1 MRKLVCFALLCVGIS
16 ASAQLSNVTGT
27 VTDTDNQK
35 WNNGAYQITFVPPTG
50 YTGSVYTF
58 NGSSWTPTVHN
69 GVMSGSGVLTYSS
82 LERNDYIL
90 PANSHWKFTVCPNA
104 SFPCTSR
111 TVTINQASQDI
122 SSQFNAVQAPRF
134 AASNAQTGSFGY
146 LDVEIS
152 PATPPVGSSYFNVTV
167 NQPKVWNGT
176 TWQTSGGGSATP
188 GGTSTNVQFNDSGVL
203 GGNGNFTFDKNT
215 GIVNI
220 DGALGSTAV
229 TIGPHAPPA
238 SSWTLDTYSPNTAFG
253 SIVPGATLTGTGSSQ
268 VAQFPGI
275 VTGAQ
280 IKSSASGCN
289 SSNPFMKYDGSCSS
303 VATYPGVTTDNAN
316 GLNVV
321 GQVTAPV
328 VSSVQYLSPSG
339 DTTCATDTAALTAAI
354 ATGGRI
360 VFKAGDFYVTGPF
373 NVNKPMII
381 EGASAATTLWNCSAT
396 ANVFNV
402 NYEAGVPIVSA
413 QGHGA
418 ILRSFDIAQK
428 AGVTPTGGCGL
439 NVASA
444 SGANFYVT
452 GFTADNIHYYRLW
465 RGICLGTGQISNWF
479 KNQYVYNSI
488 AGQTGCVEYN
498 TPIPGGD
505 DTIEVQCSGSGSG
518 INIDQSDVNTFVNLK
533 TNGIGVKFTG
543 AGATNYVRFVNFS
556 IESGGGN
563 NGQCGFD
570 FGSGSNSPTAIQLIG
585 GSIDLIQTALCNTAH
600 ATTLWYAFEEH
611 TTAAQYAS
619 VWQTN
624 INGTTAGTYV
634 TAPTGPNDAG
644 AAGQWGVDGTYYY
657 AYDPF
662 NVRWQR
668 IAWDSS
674 WSSTSANSPVFSPST
689 GVYGGTK
696 SVTISS
702 GTSGATLC
710 YTTNGTTP
718 AATTPG
724 TCSTGSTYSTPVSVA
739 SSLTVKALASKSG
752 FINSSVTQ
760 AGYTVYQ
767 VYDTFA
773 GTNGATLNSHT
784 TNDAGYSWVQ
794 YNLDGTSL
802 LLLNGSNAVKGVSGS
817 GTSYVNMTPTSA
829 DYSVSGL
836 CTVTTGGICKMEGRV
851 STGVATFYEA
861 VFLNGTGVQLYKLVS
876 GAVTQLGSTYSGVTT
891 GAHTI
896 GLSMIGTSISASV
909 DGVPVITATDSTI
922 TAAGVPALSVTST
935 GATVSGFTVQ

>member
-1 MRKLVCFALLCVGIS
+1 MKLRNLIWIFILPTVLYAQTQITGPTILQGGPPGPQGTPGTPGTPGVGVPLNGTPGQVTTIGGTGSVPTLIGNTVLPMANTQKLPALLNDLCVTPLNSYGVVYNGTQWACGPMASFFTLAGDVTGLGTANTVVKVNGGSIPTSKAIVGTNSSGQFVDASSTVLTNNIS
-16 ASAQLSNVTGT
+16 GNAATATLATNATTAATATHALNLPADFATQSAASSANGSFNSVLAGT
-27 VTDTDNQK
+27 VT
-35 WNNGAYQITFVPPTG
+35 A
-50 YTGSVYTF
+50 
-58 NGSSWTPTVHN
+58 
-69 GVMSGSGVLTYSS
+69 
-82 LERNDYIL
+82 
-90 PANSHWKFTVCPNA
+90 
-104 SFPCTSR
+104 
-111 TVTINQASQDI
+111 
-122 SSQFNAVQAPRF
+122 
-134 AASNAQTGSFGY
+134 
-146 LDVEIS
+146 
-152 PATPPVGSSYFNVTV
+152 
-167 NQPKVWNGT
+167 
-176 TWQTSGGGSATP
+176 
-188 GGTSTNVQFNDSGVL
+188 
-203 GGNGNFTFDKNT
+203 
-215 GIVNI
+215 
-220 DGALGSTAV
+220 
-229 TIGPHAPPA
+229 
-238 SSWTLDTYSPNTAFG
+238 NTA
-253 SIVPGATLTGTGSSQ
+253 
-268 VAQFPGI
+268 
-275 VTGAQ
+275 
-280 IKSSASGCN
+280 
-289 SSNPFMKYDGSCSS
+289 
-303 VATYPGVTTDNAN
+303 
-316 GLNVV
+316 
-321 GQVTAPV
+321 VTAPV
-328 VSSVQYLSPSG
+328 VSGVQYLSPSG

-452 GFTADNIHYYRLW
+452 GFTADDIHYYRLW

-479 KNQYVYNSI
+479 KNQYVFNSI

-556 IESGGGN
+556 IESGGST

-600 ATTLWYAFEEH
+600 ATTLWYAFDEH

-624 INGTTAGTYV
+624 INGTAAGTYV

-674 WSSTSANSPVFSPST
+674 WSSTSANAPVFSPST